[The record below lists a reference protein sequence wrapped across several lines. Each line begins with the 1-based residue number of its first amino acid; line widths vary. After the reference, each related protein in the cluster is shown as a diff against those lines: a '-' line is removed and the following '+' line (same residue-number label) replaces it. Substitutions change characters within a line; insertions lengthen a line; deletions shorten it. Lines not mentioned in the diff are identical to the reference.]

1 MRQSGEPPLEEIPV
15 WRVSAETSVYVIVK
29 MSGFQVTP
37 VKDSGHSF
45 RQPIIGKQLPMLEG

>member
-1 MRQSGEPPLEEIPV
+1 MEEVPV

-29 MSGFQVTP
+29 MSGSQVTP

-45 RQPIIGKQLPMLEG
+45 RQPLIGKQLPMLEG